1 MFILDKFLS
10 SVFSVSG
17 KVKPTKP
24 ILPVTKPTPGKSR
37 FLLFF
42 FFLHHHNSCKSLK
55 KRFFKKMCKILL
67 SSVQTAIRNLVAVYP
82 LDATSGA
89 RDLSPTK
96 NLPGKL
102 SSVNIA
108 PGPDGKP
115 DTALRFSGSP
125 NSYIEFP
132 NNGRLDTRRS
142 ITCIAWVYNEGRG
155 GPVFQ
160 YDPRGVGVG
169 LRIIGLDRIEA
180 LIVSRNRRKKIP
192 VVTRKRF
199 FKPRTWT
206 YVGFSYD
213 FLSGI
218 VTLYVNARPVLR
230 RIIGRVQLLTNKP
243 ARAGS
248 TRRGKRF
255 FRGRLS
261 CIQVYSRALTR
272 REIIAVRKRCF
283 KGGMI
288 GETEIN

>member
-1 MFILDKFLS
+1 MFILDKFSS

-24 ILPVTKPTPGKSR
+24 ISPVTKPTPGKSR

-42 FFLHHHNSCKSLK
+42 FFFLHHHNSCKSLK
-55 KRFFKKMCKILL
+55 KR